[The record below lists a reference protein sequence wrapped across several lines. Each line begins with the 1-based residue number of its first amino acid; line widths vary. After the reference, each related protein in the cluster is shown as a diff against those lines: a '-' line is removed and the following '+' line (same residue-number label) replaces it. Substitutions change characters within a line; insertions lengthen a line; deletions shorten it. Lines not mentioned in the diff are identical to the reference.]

1 MIKYMPT
8 LNCKDIQEICGSHWQ
23 DCEFTQGVEN
33 GVYVTLYLD
42 DDAFDTL
49 AEDIEWEIGKSQ
61 MRLQRLLNQK
71 TLMVKLRKE
80 YRIEEEILV
89 KVEW

>member
-1 MIKYMPT
+1 M
-8 LNCKDIQEICGSHWQ
+8 
-23 DCEFTQGVEN
+23 EN
-33 GVYVTLYLD
+33 GVYISLYLD

-49 AEDIEWEIGKSQ
+49 ADDIEWEIGKSQ

-80 YRIEEEILV
+80 YQIEGEILV
-89 KVEW
+89 RVEW

>member
-8 LNCKDIQEICGSHWQ
+8 LNCEDIQEICGFHWQ

-33 GVYVTLYLD
+33 GVYISLYLD

-49 AEDIEWEIGKSQ
+49 ADDIEWEIGKSQ

-80 YRIEEEILV
+80 YQIEGEILV
-89 KVEW
+89 RVEW